1 MGSPE
6 NLDRE
11 FMKLAVIAPTFNEAD
26 NVAPLIDAVHRA
38 LECVD
43 YELLF
48 VDDDSQDLTWQR
60 VEEIA
65 AHNPRV
71 RVLRRSPPRGLAL
84 SVIDGFLDTKADI
97 VACID
102 ADLQHDPA
110 ILPAML
116 SMLENGSDLVVGSR
130 YVSEGKLE
138 NWSRIRQA
146 ESWIATK
153 LAKLSLGIE
162 VSDPMSGYFMMR
174 RKDFLRTR
182 QELDVQ
188 GFKILLEI
196 LVALQPRDVVEM
208 PYTFRP
214 RVAGKSKLNA
224 GIAFAYLAQLG
235 RLGWQRIRQSDRSSK
250 FPVVDEIMDGMQG
263 VASTAT
269 SAQVQ
274 PIRQESVADPGLRR
288 RHG

>member
-1 MGSPE
+1 
-6 NLDRE
+6 
-11 FMKLAVIAPTFNEAD
+11 MKLAVIAPTFNEAD
-26 NVAPLIDAVHRA
+26 NVVPLIDAVEKA
-38 LECVD
+38 LGCMD

-71 RVLRRSPPRGLAL
+71 RVLRRHPPRGLAL
-84 SVIDGFLDTKADI
+84 SVIDGFLDTQADI

-110 ILPAML
+110 ILPTML
-116 SMLENGSDLVVGSR
+116 ATLESGSDLVIGSR
-130 YVSEGKLE
+130 YVAEGKLE

-146 ESWIATK
+146 ESWIATT
-153 LAKLSLGIE
+153 LAKLCLGIE

-196 LVALQPRDVVEM
+196 LVALQPRDVVET

-224 GIAFAYLAQLG
+224 GIALAYLVQLF
-235 RLGWQRIRQSDRSSK
+235 RLGWQRVRRANRSSK
-250 FPVVDEIMDGMQG
+250 FPAVDEIRDGMK
-263 VASTAT
+263 VVTSTAT

-274 PIRQESVADPGLRR
+274 PIRQEPVADSGLRR